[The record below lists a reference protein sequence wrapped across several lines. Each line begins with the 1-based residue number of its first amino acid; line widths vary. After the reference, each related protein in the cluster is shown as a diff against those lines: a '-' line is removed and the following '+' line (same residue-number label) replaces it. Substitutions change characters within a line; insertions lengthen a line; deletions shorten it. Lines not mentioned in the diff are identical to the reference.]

1 MLGVPSGEERTSFSK
16 EPLMECNLSNWE
28 RGIRI
33 GIGVGLFSVGLF
45 AGLTGWQAAM
55 ADSLGAIAVFTGAA
69 GFCPVWNEIAWEFLE
84 GHNGA

>member
-1 MLGVPSGEERTSFSK
+1 MLGVPSSEERTSFSK

-33 GIGVGLFSVGLF
+33 GIGVGLFSVELF

-55 ADSLGAIAVFTGAA
+55 ADSLGAIAVFTGAR
-69 GFCPVWNEIAWEFLE
+69 LR
-84 GHNGA
+84 

>member
-1 MLGVPSGEERTSFSK
+1 
-16 EPLMECNLSNWE
+16 MECNLSNWE

-55 ADSLGAIAVFTGAA
+55 ADSLGAIAVFTGAR
-69 GFCPVWNEIAWEFLE
+69 LR
-84 GHNGA
+84 

>member
-1 MLGVPSGEERTSFSK
+1 
-16 EPLMECNLSNWE
+16 MECNLSNWE

-69 GFCPVWNEIAWEFLE
+69 GFCPVWNLLSIDTRE
-84 GHNGA
+84 GKHSSDA

>member
-1 MLGVPSGEERTSFSK
+1 
-16 EPLMECNLSNWE
+16 MECNLSNWE

-69 GFCPVWNEIAWEFLE
+69 GSARYGTYSVSTHARASTRLMPRKHEIAWEFLE